1 MGLGYSVIYEKARN
15 ELPVIDEHYFPILM
29 LCRTNIIK
37 FNNYTEFMNS
47 IYIQEPDY
55 IILSK
60 TRKRKI
66 EILEGLEGKSFK
78 YELKRFGSVSKI
90 NNYYVYNKSY
100 MHKIMIYDLRT
111 NERVFDYRSDGL
123 LKFDM
128 KGRYSIY
135 VF

>member
-1 MGLGYSVIYEKARN
+1 
-15 ELPVIDEHYFPILM
+15 M